1 MVASHLDSGLNGFLM
16 KLSFL
21 GPSITLICAGILLG
35 FVARM
40 VLGVPDALETSETP
54 AREISRPLPEK
65 MDEVIDLPILRDGRE
80 VSVGDAAAEEGV
92 SGVVPPIQLPGQLP
106 FSQNQPSL
114 ESPPTTPMVFVSEE
128 DQFAH
133 DPEAVFHSH
142 GEKVCASGCAA
153 SNHPTEILSEDRFW
167 TLLDE
172 YKLEP
177 MDQTNNALEALLY
190 YGPQT
195 QKFILDQGVGSLDRQ
210 RTGFLWEQ
218 LKCNKVKV
226 SLRLVDNE
234 GEVRS
239 WLEPTSVPFDRRHVF
254 DMKTNNLQSLVTSG
268 TVKRV
273 GLNHAWVRL

>member
-1 MVASHLDSGLNGFLM
+1 M

-40 VLGVPDALETSETP
+40 VLGVPDTSETSETP
-54 AREISRPLPEK
+54 TREISRPLPEK

-80 VSVGDAAAEEGV
+80 VSVGAAEAEEGV
-92 SGVVPPIQLPGQLP
+92 SGMVPPIQLPGQLP
-106 FSQNQPSL
+106 FSKNQTSL
-114 ESPPTTPMVFVSEE
+114 ESPAKTPMVFVSGE

-153 SNHPTEILSEDRFW
+153 SHHPTEMLSVDRYW

-195 QKFILDQGVGSLDRQ
+195 QKFIVDQGVGSLDQQ
-210 RTGFLWEQ
+210 RTGFLWKQ

-234 GEVRS
+234 GGVRS

>member
-1 MVASHLDSGLNGFLM
+1 M

-40 VLGVPDALETSETP
+40 VLGVPDTSETP
-54 AREISRPLPEK
+54 AREIARPLPEK
-65 MDEVIDLPILRDGRE
+65 MEEVIDLPILRDGKE
-80 VSVGDAAAEEGV
+80 VSVEGPEAEEGI
-92 SGVVPPIQLPGQLP
+92 SGMVPPILLPGQLP
-106 FSQNQPSL
+106 FPTKNNSSFG
-114 ESPPTTPMVFVSEE
+114 EPPNGLTALASGD

-133 DPEAVFHSH
+133 DPEAIFHSH
-142 GEKVCASGCAA
+142 GEKICASGCAA
-153 SNHPTEILSEDRFW
+153 SSHPTETLTEDRFW

-195 QKFILDQGVGSLDRQ
+195 GKYILDHGVGSLDER
-210 RTGFLWEQ
+210 RARFLWEQ
-218 LKCNKVKV
+218 LKCSKAKV
-226 SLRLVDNE
+226 SLRLIDNE
-234 GEVRS
+234 GSVRS
-239 WLEPTSVPFDRRHVF
+239 WLAPTSVPFDRRHVF
-254 DMKTNNLQSLVTSG
+254 DMKTNDLQPLVTSG